1 MKTNVA
7 VGVVARLLKKEIL
20 PAIKLSNYM
29 NMFCTAES
37 SMYLLYEM
45 IEAIKK
51 LWSYS
56 LSGAA
61 PEEGGV

>member
-20 PAIKLSNYM
+20 LAIKLSNCM
-29 NMFCTAES
+29 NVFCTTES

-45 IEAIKK
+45 I
-51 LWSYS
+51 
-56 LSGAA
+56 
-61 PEEGGV
+61 

>member
-51 LWSYS
+51 L
-56 LSGAA
+56 
-61 PEEGGV
+61 